1 MKVRSMNIEYQKLKA
16 SYLPEKPQS
25 EQLSDREKILDKY
38 LSDMKKQADVLY
50 FDNNPYGII
59 EWNDKEDIHKELY
72 RFCHDMPKGGDL
84 HTHDHTMISYDR
96 FLDIIKNNAFI
107 SLNENTY
114 GKLYTEYSADLPSDA
129 LSVKQA
135 LETGLISD
143 SELNELLVI
152 NDSEKIDNYWRKLEN
167 LFYAT
172 DDFYND
178 VSIMEKIWEE
188 GFRSCYEKGIQLLE
202 IRDWGI
208 EDDLFNTIRIRT
220 IREAYYRVRK
230 DHHDFLVRI
239 IGCSGKNNNNTI
251 DSACKTLSSFIK
263 LSKTI
268 KDEFDPDNPE
278 EFIIGLDLANE
289 EDNSRP
295 LSDYAQ
301 FLMSDEVVNSGLRLF
316 LHCGESLR
324 TDNNSVVDAYLL
336 NSYRVGHAM
345 NLYRFPDLMK
355 KYKEKNIAI
364 EVCLMSNYRL
374 GYVKDLRL
382 HPALQ
387 YLINGIPIVLCSDDG
402 LFIAKAPMVDDFY
415 TAILCWDLSLADI
428 KSICHNSI
436 TYSGLSQKEIDR
448 LMNSWIKK
456 WDSFVEKQLELL
468 G

>member
-1 MKVRSMNIEYQKLKA
+1 MNYEYQKLRE
-16 SYLPEKPQS
+16 SYIPKKTHN
-25 EQLSDREKILDKY
+25 EQLSEKEEILDKY
-38 LSDMKKQADVLY
+38 LSEMKKQADVSY
-50 FDNNPYGII
+50 FDDNPYGII
-59 EWNDKEDIHKELY
+59 EWDDKEDIHQGLY
-72 RFCHDMPKGGDL
+72 RFCWDMPKGGDL
-84 HTHDHTMISYDR
+84 HAHDHTVISYDK
-96 FLDIIKNNAFI
+96 FLDIIKDNAFI
-107 SLNENTY
+107 SLNKNTY
-114 GKLYTEYSADLPSDA
+114 GVLYTEYSTNLPDDA
-129 LSVKQA
+129 IPVKQA
-135 LETGLISD
+135 LENGLISE
-143 SELNELLVI
+143 SKLNELLVI
-152 NDSEKIDNYWRKLEN
+152 NDSEDIDNYWRKLEK

-178 VSIMEKIWEE
+178 VSIMAKIWEE
-188 GFRSCYEKGIQLLE
+188 GFRSCYQKGVQLLE
-202 IRDWGI
+202 MKDWGVD
-208 EDDLFNTIRIRT
+208 DDLYNYIRIRT

-230 DHHDFLVRI
+230 DYPDFLVRI
-239 IGCSGKNNNNTI
+239 VGCSGKNENNTI
-251 DSACKTLSSFIK
+251 ESACATLSSFIR

-301 FLMSDEVVNSGLRLF
+301 FLMSDEVVNSGLKLF

-345 NLYRFPDLMK
+345 NLYRFPELMK

-402 LFIAKAPMVDDFY
+402 LFITKAPMVDDFY

-428 KSICHNSI
+428 KAICRNSI

-448 LMNSWIKK
+448 LTKAWLIKWNK
-456 WDSFVEKQLELL
+456 FVDKQLELL